1 MTSTFDRL
9 QSAYDSM
16 EPPDPGCDHEEWE
29 ATSHGRITSQTQ
41 DVSIECDQCHITGS
55 LDFNDAETI
64 SISWDE

>member
-1 MTSTFDRL
+1 
-9 QSAYDSM
+9 M